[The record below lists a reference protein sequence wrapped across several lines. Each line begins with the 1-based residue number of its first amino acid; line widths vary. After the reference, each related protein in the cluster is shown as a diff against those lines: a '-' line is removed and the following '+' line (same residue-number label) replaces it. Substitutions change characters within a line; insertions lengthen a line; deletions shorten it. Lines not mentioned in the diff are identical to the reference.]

1 MSRNFGRLCPSKPQ
15 QRHVSA
21 SLVLGQAEGLQV
33 MVGLHE
39 ENATTRR
46 AGRESVRADC
56 PSGPVCASGFGLAHG
71 RISPVKQSSQSLD
84 ARAPIG
90 VFDSGV
96 GGLTVLKALRE
107 RLPGEDFVYLGDTA
121 RLPYGRKPAG
131 MVREF
136 ATQISSFLLD
146 QGVKAIVMACNTA
159 SSCAL
164 GPEGDLRER
173 LSVPLWGVIEP
184 GIRAAEGVSR
194 VHGRVGVLGTKGT
207 VASGAY
213 QSRLEAHGFEVW
225 ARACPMFV
233 PLVEE
238 GLADSSEAR
247 LLVRHYLA
255 DRPALDAIILG
266 CTHYPM
272 LKDLIA
278 EELGAGVAIVDSAS
292 VTASVVAGDLE
303 RAGALNPRS
312 GGGELIHYVTGDP
325 ASYQHTSGVIGG
337 VEGELRL
344 LEITE
349 LVGRHLPVSTNVAA
363 SNLAASNVGA

>member
-1 MSRNFGRLCPSKPQ
+1 MDHLERG
-15 QRHVSA
+15 
-21 SLVLGQAEGLQV
+21 
-33 MVGLHE
+33 
-39 ENATTRR
+39 T
-46 AGRESVRADC
+46 
-56 PSGPVCASGFGLAHG
+56 
-71 RISPVKQSSQSLD
+71 ISPVRDSTNQSQN

-107 RLPGEDFVYLGDTA
+107 RLPGEDFIYLGDTA
-121 RLPYGRKPAG
+121 RLPYGRKPAA

-164 GPEGDLRER
+164 APEGDLVSR
-173 LSVPLWGVIEP
+173 LNVPLWGVIEP
-184 GIRAAEGVSR
+184 GVRAAEQFATGRASSIY
-194 VHGRVGVLGTKGT
+194 GRVGVLGTI
-207 VASGAY
+207 ASRAY

-238 GLADSSEAR
+238 GLADSNEAR
-247 LLVRHYLA
+247 LLVRHYLE
-255 DRPALDAIILG
+255 DRPELDAVILG
-266 CTHYPM
+266 CTHYPV
-272 LKDLIA
+272 LKDVIA
-278 EELGAGVAIVDSAS
+278 AELGADVAIVDSAS
-292 VTASVVAGDLE
+292 VTASVVAHDLE
-303 RAGALNPRS
+303 LAAVLNPRAS
-312 GGGELIHYVTGDP
+312 GGELVHYVTGDP
-325 ASYQHTSGVIGG
+325 ASYQHTSSVIGG

-349 LVGRHLPVSTNVAA
+349 LVRRTLSVPATFGLER
-363 SNLAASNVGA
+363 VGV

>member
-1 MSRNFGRLCPSKPQ
+1 MDQLERG
-15 QRHVSA
+15 
-21 SLVLGQAEGLQV
+21 
-33 MVGLHE
+33 
-39 ENATTRR
+39 T
-46 AGRESVRADC
+46 
-56 PSGPVCASGFGLAHG
+56 
-71 RISPVKQSSQSLD
+71 ISPVRDSANQSQNP
-84 ARAPIG
+84 RAPIG

-107 RLPGEDFVYLGDTA
+107 RLPGEDFIYLGDTA
-121 RLPYGRKPAG
+121 RLPYGRKPAA

-164 GPEGDLRER
+164 APEGDLVSR

-184 GIRAAEGVSR
+184 GVRAAEEFSTGRASSLHGR
-194 VHGRVGVLGTKGT
+194 THSHGRVGVLGTKGT
-207 VASGAY
+207 IASRAY

-238 GLADSSEAR
+238 GLADSNEAR
-247 LLVRHYLA
+247 LLVRHYLE
-255 DRPALDAIILG
+255 DRPALDAVILG
-266 CTHYPM
+266 CTHYPV
-272 LKDLIA
+272 LKDVIA
-278 EELGAGVAIVDSAS
+278 AELGPDVAIVDSAS
-292 VTASVVAGDLE
+292 VTAQVVARDLE
-303 RAGALNPRS
+303 LAGALNPRAS
-312 GGGELIHYVTGDP
+312 GGELLHYVTGDP
-325 ASYQHTSGVIGG
+325 ASYQHTSSVIGG

-349 LVGRHLPVSTNVAA
+349 LVGRGLTVPATSG
-363 SNLAASNVGA
+363 LERVGV

>member
-1 MSRNFGRLCPSKPQ
+1 MNMAMLAEPEQGTI
-15 QRHVSA
+15 SA
-21 SLVLGQAEGLQV
+21 
-33 MVGLHE
+33 
-39 ENATTRR
+39 
-46 AGRESVRADC
+46 VRD
-56 PSGPVCASGFGLAHG
+56 SSN
-71 RISPVKQSSQSLD
+71 QSQN

-107 RLPGEDFVYLGDTA
+107 RLPGEDFIYLGDTA
-121 RLPYGRKPAG
+121 RLPYGRKPAS
-131 MVREF
+131 MVRDF

-164 GPEGDLRER
+164 APEGDLVSR

-184 GIRAAEGVSR
+184 GIRAAEHVSN
-194 VHGRVGVLGTKGT
+194 HGRVGVLGTKGT
-207 VASGAY
+207 IASRAY

-238 GLADSSEAR
+238 GLADSDEAR
-247 LLVRHYLA
+247 LLVRHYLQ
-255 DRPALDAIILG
+255 DRPELDAVILG
-266 CTHYPM
+266 CTHYPV
-272 LKDLIA
+272 LKDVIA
-278 EELGAGVAIVDSAS
+278 AELGPDVAIVDSAS
-292 VTASVVAGDLE
+292 VTAQVVAHDLE
-303 RAGALNPRS
+303 RAGALNPRKT
-312 GGGELIHYVTGDP
+312 GGDLLLYVTGDP
-325 ASYQHTSGVIGG
+325 ASYQHTANVIGG

-349 LVGRHLPVSTNVAA
+349 LVGRSLPMLETAVV
-363 SNLAASNVGA
+363 

>member
-1 MSRNFGRLCPSKPQ
+1 MVLDRASSYQGTISA
-15 QRHVSA
+15 VSETPIKKL
-21 SLVLGQAEGLQV
+21 S
-33 MVGLHE
+33 
-39 ENATTRR
+39 N
-46 AGRESVRADC
+46 
-56 PSGPVCASGFGLAHG
+56 
-71 RISPVKQSSQSLD
+71 QSQN

-107 RLPGEDFVYLGDTA
+107 RLPGEDFIYLGDTA
-121 RLPYGRKPAG
+121 RLPYGRKPAL

-164 GPEGDLRER
+164 APEGDLVSR

-184 GIRAAEGVSR
+184 GVRAAEHVSR
-194 VHGRVGVLGTKGT
+194 NHGGTNRRIGVLGTKGT
-207 VASGAY
+207 VASRAY

-238 GLADSSEAR
+238 GLADSNEAR
-247 LLVRHYLA
+247 LLVRHYLQ
-255 DRPALDAIILG
+255 DRPALDAVILG
-266 CTHYPM
+266 CTHYPV
-272 LKDLIA
+272 LKDVIA
-278 EELGAGVAIVDSAS
+278 AELGPNVAIVDSAS
-292 VTASVVAGDLE
+292 VTAQVVAHDLE
-303 RAGALNPRS
+303 LTGVLNPRRT
-312 GGGELIHYVTGDP
+312 GGELLHYVTGDP
-325 ASYQHTSGVIGG
+325 ASYQHTSSVIGG

-349 LVGRHLPVSTNVAA
+349 LVGRKLMSPETVVA
-363 SNLAASNVGA
+363 

>member
-1 MSRNFGRLCPSKPQ
+1 MRD
-15 QRHVSA
+15 SA
-21 SLVLGQAEGLQV
+21 NQS
-33 MVGLHE
+33 
-39 ENATTRR
+39 NAR
-46 AGRESVRADC
+46 G
-56 PSGPVCASGFGLAHG
+56 
-71 RISPVKQSSQSLD
+71 
-84 ARAPIG
+84 PIG

-107 RLPGEDFVYLGDTA
+107 RLPGEDFIYLGDTA
-121 RLPYGRKPAG
+121 RLPYGRKPAA

-164 GPEGDLRER
+164 EPEGDLVSR

-184 GIRAAEGVSR
+184 GVRAAEYVVTGHVVTGHVVRGRASSL
-194 VHGRVGVLGTKGT
+194 HGRVGVLGTKGT
-207 VASGAY
+207 IASRAY

-238 GLADSSEAR
+238 GLADSNEAR
-247 LLVRHYLA
+247 LLVRHYLE
-255 DRPALDAIILG
+255 DRPELDALILG
-266 CTHYPM
+266 CTHYPV
-272 LKDLIA
+272 LKDVIA
-278 EELGAGVAIVDSAS
+278 AELGANVTIVDSAS
-292 VTASVVAGDLE
+292 VTAQVVAHDLE
-303 RAGALNPRS
+303 LAGLLNPRAS
-312 GGGELIHYVTGDP
+312 GGELLHYVTGDP
-325 ASYQHTSGVIGG
+325 ASYQHTSSVIGG

-349 LVGRHLPVSTNVAA
+349 LVGRSLSAPGSVSGSVSGSA
-363 SNLAASNVGA
+363 SGSAPGTAGLETVGV